1 MSVKDTVISGTKWTT
16 ASTLCTAIVQI
27 LRVSILARF
36 LEKSDFGV
44 VAIVTLIF
52 GLVETFGDLGFSTA
66 IMHKKDIKDNE
77 FSSLFWMQLLL
88 FVGIYLVS
96 CLFTGVISDSYGEPA
111 LMHALPVALSGLIL
125 FAIGKLYDTVL
136 QKQFQFKVIAI
147 RNIVAALLSLVVAV
161 VLAVLGAG
169 LYSLI
174 ISTLLQ
180 TLIVNVWNFAVGFK
194 QYRIKFYIN
203 FKEVLPL
210 IKIGIFQTG
219 TQIIDYLASR
229 LDILLIGKFLGT
241 EMLGVYNL
249 AKDLLIRVFV
259 LINTIAN
266 KVALPVFSYM
276 QDDNQQLR
284 DNYCKLIKTLSFVT
298 LPFLTMIGAL
308 SAPLVIILY
317 GNKFVEV
324 IPLMTLLA
332 IAYLFSCIGNP
343 VGNIITAKG
352 RTDISF
358 IYTII
363 RMAISIPIVW
373 ITASMGTIELA
384 VGQIILGILGGLLSW
399 YMELWKIIGLRLSQ
413 YLKSFIVSLTISMVV
428 ILVGYYFVK
437 HNYLS
442 LELPIYQVIVYAIP
456 VFLLYVIL
464 QLVFNRKQVN
474 SNVELLKK
482 MIIRVS

>member
-210 IKIGIFQTG
+210 IKIGFFQTG

>member
-1 MSVKDTVISGTKWTT
+1 MSVKNVVISGTKWTT
-16 ASTLCTAIVQI
+16 ASTVCTAVVQI

-66 IMHKKDIKDNE
+66 IMHKKDVNEKE

-96 CLFTGVISDSYGEPA
+96 CLFTGLITNIYGEPA
-111 LMHALPVALSGLIL
+111 LKHALPIALLGLIF

-147 RNIVAALLSLVVAV
+147 RNIIAALISLVVAV
-161 VLAVLGAG
+161 ILAIMGAG

-194 QYRIKFYIN
+194 LYRISLYFN
-203 FKEVLPL
+203 FKEVVPL
-210 IKIGIFQTG
+210 IKIGVYQTG

-229 LDILLIGKFLGT
+229 LDILLIGKILGS

-249 AKDLLIRVFV
+249 AKDLLVRVFV

-284 DNYCKLIKTLSFVT
+284 DNYCRLIKTLSFVT

-308 SAPLVIILY
+308 SIPLVTILY
-317 GNKFVEV
+317 GDKFDDVA
-324 IPLMTLLA
+324 PLMMILA
-332 IAYLFSCIGNP
+332 ISYLFSCIGNP

-363 RMAISIPIVW
+363 RMAISIPVVW
-373 ITASMGTIELA
+373 VTATMGAIELA
-384 VGQIILGILGGLLSW
+384 IGQIFLAILGGLISW
-399 YMELWKIIGLRLSQ
+399 YMELWKIIDLRLSQ
-413 YLKSFIVSLTISMVV
+413 YLGSFIVPLTISTVV
-428 ILVGYYFVK
+428 IIAGYYFVK
-437 HNYLS
+437 LNIFS
-442 LELPIYQVIVYAIP
+442 IELPIYQLIAYALP
-456 VFLLYVIL
+456 VFLLYALL
-464 QLVFNRKQVN
+464 QWSFNKTQVK
-474 SNVELLKK
+474 SNIALIQR
-482 MIIRVS
+482 MVSRI

>member
-1 MSVKDTVISGTKWTT
+1 MSIKSTVISGTKWTT
-16 ASTLCTAIVQI
+16 ASTVCTAIVQI

-66 IMHKKDIKDNE
+66 IMHKKEINEKE

-88 FVGIYLVS
+88 FIGIYLVS
-96 CLFTGVISDSYGEPA
+96 CLFTGVISDYYGEPA
-111 LMHALPVALSGLIL
+111 LMHALPVALSGLIF

-147 RNIVAALLSLVVAV
+147 RNIIAALISLVIAV

-194 QYRIKFYIN
+194 HYRIKLYCN

-210 IKIGIFQTG
+210 IKIGIYQTG

-229 LDILLIGKFLGT
+229 LDILLIGKFLGS

-249 AKDLLIRVFV
+249 AKDLLVRVFV

-284 DNYCKLIKTLSFVT
+284 DNYCRLIKTLSFVT

-317 GNKFVEV
+317 GSKFTDV

-332 IAYLFSCIGNP
+332 ISYLFSCIGNP

-358 IYTII
+358 VYTII
-363 RMAISIPIVW
+363 RLAISIPIVW
-373 ITASMGTIELA
+373 ITASMGAIELA

-413 YLKSFIVSLTISMVV
+413 YLKSFIVPLTISTAV
-428 ILVGYYFVK
+428 IVVGYYFVK
-437 HNYLS
+437 QNFLS
-442 LELPIYQVIVYAIP
+442 LELPIFQLIVYAIP
-456 VFLLYVIL
+456 VFMLYVIL
-464 QLVFNRKQVN
+464 QFIFNRKQVD
-474 SNVELLKK
+474 SNIALLKR
-482 MIIRVS
+482 MISRI

>member
-1 MSVKDTVISGTKWTT
+1 MSVKSTVISGTKWTT
-16 ASTLCTAIVQI
+16 ASTVCTAIVQI

-66 IMHKKDIKDNE
+66 IMHKKDVNEKE

-111 LMHALPVALSGLIL
+111 LLHALPVALSGLIF

-147 RNIVAALLSLVVAV
+147 RNIIAALISLVIAV
-161 VLAVLGAG
+161 ILAVLGAG

-194 QYRIKFYIN
+194 HYRIKLYFN

-210 IKIGIFQTG
+210 IKIGIYQTG

-229 LDILLIGKFLGT
+229 LDILLIGKFLGS

-284 DNYCKLIKTLSFVT
+284 DNYCRLIKTLSFVT

-308 SAPLVIILY
+308 SSPLVIILY
-317 GNKFVEV
+317 GSKFLEV

-332 IAYLFSCIGNP
+332 ISYLFSCIGNP

-373 ITASMGTIELA
+373 ITASMGAIELA
-384 VGQIILGILGGLLSW
+384 IGQIILGILGGLLSW

-413 YLKSFIVSLTISMVV
+413 YLKSFIVPLTISTVV
-428 ILVGYYFVK
+428 IVVGYYFVK
-437 HNYLS
+437 LNLLT
-442 LELPIYQVIVYAIP
+442 LELPIYQLIVYAIP
-456 VFLLYVIL
+456 VFVLYVIL
-464 QLVFNRKQVN
+464 QLIFNRKQVD
-474 SNVELLKK
+474 SNVALLKR
-482 MIIRVS
+482 MVSRVS

>member
-1 MSVKDTVISGTKWTT
+1 
-16 ASTLCTAIVQI
+16 
-27 LRVSILARF
+27 
-36 LEKSDFGV
+36 
-44 VAIVTLIF
+44 
-52 GLVETFGDLGFSTA
+52 
-66 IMHKKDIKDNE
+66 
-77 FSSLFWMQLLL
+77 
-88 FVGIYLVS
+88 
-96 CLFTGVISDSYGEPA
+96 
-111 LMHALPVALSGLIL
+111 MHALPVALSGLIL

>member
-66 IMHKKDIKDNE
+66 IMHKKDIKENE

-373 ITASMGTIELA
+373 ITASMGTVELA

-413 YLKSFIVSLTISMVV
+413 YLKSFIVPLTISTVV
-428 ILVGYYFVK
+428 IVAGYYFVK
-437 HNYLS
+437 QNYLS
-442 LELPIYQVIVYAIP
+442 LELPIYQLIVYAIP

-464 QLVFNRKQVN
+464 QLVFNRIQVN
-474 SNVELLKK
+474 SNVALLKK
-482 MIIRVS
+482 MIFIVS

>member
-1 MSVKDTVISGTKWTT
+1 MSVKNVVISGTKWTT
-16 ASTLCTAIVQI
+16 ASTACTAIVQI

-66 IMHKKDIKDNE
+66 IMHKKDINEKE

-96 CLFTGVISDSYGEPA
+96 CLFTGLISETYEEPA
-111 LMHALPVALSGLIL
+111 LMHALPVALLGLIF

-136 QKQFQFKVIAI
+136 QKQFQFRVIAI
-147 RNIVAALLSLVVAV
+147 RNIIAALISLVAAVI
-161 VLAVLGAG
+161 LAMMGAG

-194 QYRIKFYIN
+194 LYRISFYFN
-203 FKEVLPL
+203 FKEVVPL
-210 IKIGIFQTG
+210 IKIGVYQTG

-229 LDILLIGKFLGT
+229 LDILLIGKILGS

-249 AKDLLIRVFV
+249 AKDLLVRVFV

-284 DNYCKLIKTLSFVT
+284 DNYCRLIKTLSFVT

-308 SAPLVIILY
+308 SIPLVTILY
-317 GNKFVEV
+317 GDKFADVA
-324 IPLMTLLA
+324 PLMMILA
-332 IAYLFSCIGNP
+332 ISYLFSCIGNP

-363 RMAISIPIVW
+363 RMAISLPVVW
-373 ITASMGTIELA
+373 VTAKMGAIELA
-384 VGQIILGILGGLLSW
+384 IGQIVLAILGGLLSW
-399 YMELWKIIGLRLSQ
+399 YMELWKIIELRFSQ
-413 YLKSFIVSLTISMVV
+413 YLGSFIVPLTISTVV
-428 ILVGYYFVK
+428 IIAGYYFVK
-437 HNYLS
+437 LNIFSIELS
-442 LELPIYQVIVYAIP
+442 IYQLIVYLVP
-456 VFLLYVIL
+456 VFLLYALL
-464 QLVFNRKQVN
+464 QWLFNKTQVK
-474 SNVELLKK
+474 SNLTLFQR
-482 MIIRVS
+482 MVSCIK